1 MKRIVIILIAIFVL
15 QIGNSSLF
23 GQIKTLAD
31 MVSGMNETSNRAS
44 VENLFQSYLKPY
56 ANAFGANL
64 NGGWYNTAKP
74 HKLGGFDLTLTVS
87 ASFVPSS
94 DKTYDPTKVLGDKF
108 TISPANASAPTV
120 AGANKSGP
128 TATYMIGNVKAA
140 QFKTPRGTGVGVIP
154 SPMLQ
159 LGIGLIKHTDV
170 TVRYMPTFNIGDFG
184 SINMWGV
191 GLKHSLKQW
200 IPGIK
205 MAPFFNLS
213 VFGGYTK
220 LTTTAN
226 LSLQQDYYA
235 SNLGAVIL
243 NPALKY
249 DNQKM
254 EFVAS
259 GFTGNVIAS
268 FDLPIITFYGGAGF
282 SSTNTHLKLKGDYPM
297 ATLETTGANTGKMV
311 VKEASKITN
320 PLDIEMKSLDGS
332 KTKPRLNAGFRLKF
346 AIITLHF
353 DYTYANYSV
362 ATAGFGISFR

>member
-1 MKRIVIILIAIFVL
+1 MKRLVILITVLITL
-15 QIGNSSLF
+15 QICNLSLY
-23 GQIKTLAD
+23 GQIKDLAN
-31 MVSGMNETSNRAS
+31 MVTGLNEDKAA

-94 DKTYDPTKVLGDKF
+94 DKTFDPSKVLGSKF
-108 TISPANASAPTV
+108 TMTQATTSASTV
-120 AGANKSGP
+120 AGANKAGP
-128 TATYMIGNVKAA
+128 EITYLNKVK
-140 QFKTPRGTGVGVIP
+140 FKTPRGTGVGIIP

-170 TVRYMPTFNIGDFG
+170 TVRYMPTFNIGEFG
-184 SINMWGV
+184 SIGMWGV

-226 LSLQQDYYA
+226 LSLQQDYY
-235 SNLGAVIL
+235 STNLNAIIE

-249 DNQKM
+249 ENQDM

-259 GFTGNVIAS
+259 GFTGNVLAS
-268 FDLPIITFYGGAGF
+268 FDLPIITFYGGLGF
-282 SSTNTHLKLKGDYPM
+282 SSTNTTLKLKGDYPM
-297 ATLETTGANTGKMV
+297 ANLETTGVNAGKLV
-311 VKEASKITN
+311 VKDAYKLTN

-362 ATAGFGISFR
+362 ATAGLGISFR

>member
-1 MKRIVIILIAIFVL
+1 MKRIVILLTALTIIQF
-15 QIGNSSLF
+15 GNSSLF
-23 GQIKTLAD
+23 GQVKGITD
-31 MVSGMNETSNRAS
+31 MLTGLSDSKNKDA
-44 VENLFQSYLKPY
+44 VEDLFQAYLKPY

-74 HKLGGFDLTLTVS
+74 HKLGGFDLTLSVS

-94 DKTYDPTKVLGDKF
+94 DKTYNPSQVLAGSNF
-108 TISPANASAPTV
+108 VVNPSTGMAPTV
-120 AGANKSGP
+120 AGDNKSGP
-128 TATYMIGNVKAA
+128 EVSYTAGGKTLAK
-140 QFKTPRGTGVGVIP
+140 FKTTRGTGVGVIP

-170 TVRYMPTFNIGDFG
+170 TVRYLPSFNISDFG
-184 SINMWGV
+184 SMNMWGV
-191 GLKHSLKQW
+191 GVKHSLKQW

-220 LTTTAN
+220 LTT
-226 LSLQQDYYA
+226 SLNMGLAPEYYA
-235 SNLGAVIL
+235 TNLGATVV
-243 NPALKY
+243 NDGAKY

-254 EFVAS
+254 QLVAS

-268 FDLPIITFYGGAGF
+268 FDLPVITFYGGAGF
-282 SSTNTHLKLKGDYPM
+282 SSTKTNLKLNGNYPM
-297 ATLETTGANTGKMV
+297 VGVDAASNTLV
-311 VKEASKITN
+311 VKKEFMKVDPI
-320 PLDIEMKSLDGS
+320 DIEMKSMDGS

-346 AIITLHF
+346 AVVTLHF

-362 ATAGFGISFR
+362 ATAGLGISFR